1 LEATVQHNLKN
12 RCALGLLFGW
22 CGLAISAGLQVS
34 PAGAQD
40 YDRPI
45 IEYPA
50 PPHFQVSPE
59 AEHARLE
66 ADKPA
71 PRGKIKQTAR
81 GKSADKGAGQY
92 FVEFRSR
99 YALSYG
105 HTFLVHGRLNAKG
118 EVAQLTPEYVAG
130 LHPRGEGPELWT
142 VGHVMPV
149 PSETGPSDGD
159 LEEEYVSARFR
170 ILLSEAEY
178 RSIAAH
184 IRHKQKNSPTWHAV
198 FNNCNAWVGEIAEFM
213 GLKAPSNNLLYPAD
227 YINNMR
233 EINGGQNG
241 VRLSAVS
248 PTGNE
253 RYATGR

>member
-1 LEATVQHNLKN
+1 LFI
-12 RCALGLLFGW
+12 AL
-22 CGLAISAGLQVS
+22 CGLAISAGLKVS
-34 PAGAQD
+34 PAGAED
-40 YDRPI
+40 SGRRI

-50 PPHFQVSPE
+50 PAHLQISPE

-71 PRGKIKQTAR
+71 PRANTKQTAKQAA
-81 GKSADKGAGQY
+81 GKKVADKAGGQY

-105 HTFLVHGRLNAKG
+105 HTFVVHGRLNAKG
-118 EVAQLTPEYVAG
+118 EVAQLTPEFVAG
-130 LHPRGEGPELWT
+130 LHPRGEGPQLWT

-170 ILLSEAEY
+170 VLLSEAEY
-178 RSIAAH
+178 RTIAAH
-184 IRHKQKNSPTWHAV
+184 IRHKQQNSPMWHAV

-227 YINNMR
+227 YINNLR

-241 VRLSAVS
+241 VRLSEAVAS
-248 PTGNE
+248 NGAY
-253 RYATGR
+253 RYAAGR